1 MKKNIILFSF
11 LVLSTTNS
19 SFAQTITPRKNT
31 IPSDEAIE
39 KINNKVDQLKNKV
52 ASRVAQ
58 LNLVEKRG
66 IIGTVESVSDTQITI
81 NDLKDK
87 RRIIDVD
94 ELTKFYSGDNESF
107 GISDIKKGLKIS
119 AIGLYNKESQ
129 RLLARFVNEVS
140 IPLFLSGVLSEK
152 DDKNFII
159 LLTTEDGR
167 KYLID
172 IERVTKTYAFSEGE
186 LEASGFS
193 KIENLQ
199 NAIIIG
205 FLDPKKE
212 DRITAG
218 RIIIFP
224 NLPKNPKISIEEQSV
239 PPTSRK
245 Q

>member
-19 SFAQTITPRKNT
+19 SFAQTITPAKNT

-239 PPTSRK
+239 SPTSRK